1 MSKHNVLL
9 IHPTIQPNGVAYFE
23 ENANVFYAPD
33 GQEDTLI
40 RCMNEYQIEAVAL
53 RCEPITRR
61 IMDAVPTLKVI
72 GMHGVGVDHIDVKS
86 ATQHRIRVLNV
97 PDANYLSVAEH
108 TMMFLLAL
116 SRSLGINDR
125 SVRDDAWYSRE
136 QRYTMEIY
144 QKNLL
149 IVGFGRIGKTV
160 AKRAQAFDMHVM
172 AYDGF
177 VPQQAMEELGVEK
190 VDRLED
196 GLAVADFVTL
206 HVPLTPETRAM
217 MSDEQFKQMKN
228 SAYVINMGRG
238 PVVDEDALV
247 RALEAGEIA
256 GAGLDVLETEP
267 PRADHPL
274 FHMHQVLLTPH
285 IGGDTI
291 EAKRRTSDIL
301 SRTVL
306 EALDG
311 KDTYNWL
318 NRPK

>member
-1 MSKHNVLL
+1 
-9 IHPTIQPNGVAYFE
+9 
-23 ENANVFYAPD
+23 
-33 GQEDTLI
+33 
-40 RCMNEYQIEAVAL
+40 
-53 RCEPITRR
+53 
-61 IMDAVPTLKVI
+61 
-72 GMHGVGVDHIDVKS
+72 
-86 ATQHRIRVLNV
+86 
-97 PDANYLSVAEH
+97 
-108 TMMFLLAL
+108 
-116 SRSLGINDR
+116 
-125 SVRDDAWYSRE
+125 
-136 QRYTMEIY
+136 
-144 QKNLL
+144 
-149 IVGFGRIGKTV
+149 
-160 AKRAQAFDMHVM
+160 
-172 AYDGF
+172 
-177 VPQQAMEELGVEK
+177 
-190 VDRLED
+190 
-196 GLAVADFVTL
+196 
-206 HVPLTPETRAM
+206 M

-274 FHMHQVLLTPH
+274 FRMHQVLLTPH